1 VSDWLWQYSDIIR
14 ITLAVA
20 LAWIGMDA
28 AERVL
33 FEEEDTDDGTE

>member
-1 VSDWLWQYSDIIR
+1 MSDWLWQYEDVIR